1 MDVEVQPN
9 RKDDQTRDVSDVN
22 QSRNA
27 NVNRVRMVRL
37 SRWFV
42 RHQKNDRWDY
52 KSHKCFACGDH
63 GVASSCVYMSHH
75 GGGHF

>member
-37 SRWFV
+37 S
-42 RHQKNDRWDY
+42 N
-52 KSHKCFACGDH
+52 GL
-63 GVASSCVYMSHH
+63 
-75 GGGHF
+75 